1 MSPVIAIIHSGK
13 LASCDNAT
21 RHRLKPYR
29 KGSSG
34 PAADCDNHP
43 QIMPSTHPPARV
55 SVRRPLV
62 PEPPPYSGPLGR
74 YLSKMPVEEATAGS
88 YSPVLLQT
96 DAGVG
101 DGIFRPRKK
110 AVLFQFIRIG

>member
-1 MSPVIAIIHSGK
+1 
-13 LASCDNAT
+13 
-21 RHRLKPYR
+21 
-29 KGSSG
+29 
-34 PAADCDNHP
+34 
-43 QIMPSTHPPARV
+43 MPSTHPPARV